1 VSKKVMIVDDD
12 RTMNVLLKTL
22 LELDGFAVVVVPGA
36 EAVLTTAL
44 AERPDA
50 VLMDV
55 FLADTDGMELL
66 RQMRQHPELSSMPV
80 IMSSGM
86 DVELEC
92 QRAGADA
99 FILKPYPPDQ
109 LSNTLKKVIS

>member
-1 VSKKVMIVDDD
+1 MIVEDD
-12 RTMNVLLKTL
+12 RTMNALLKTL
-22 LELDGFAVVVVPGA
+22 LELDGFAVVLAPYG
-36 EAVLTTAL
+36 ELVLSTAL

-55 FLADTDGMELL
+55 HIADADGMDLL
-66 RQMRQHPELSSMPV
+66 RQIRLHPQLARLPV

-86 DVELEC
+86 DMEHEC
-92 QRAGADA
+92 RQFGADA
-99 FILKPYPPDQ
+99 FILKPYPPEQ

>member
-1 VSKKVMIVDDD
+1 MIVEDD
-12 RTMNVLLKTL
+12 RTMNALLKTL
-22 LELDGFAVVVVPGA
+22 LELDGFAVVLAPYG
-36 EAVLTTAL
+36 ELVLSTAL

-55 FLADTDGMELL
+55 HIADADGMDLL
-66 RQMRQHPELSSMPV
+66 RQIRLHPQLARLPV

-86 DVELEC
+86 DMEHEC
-92 QRAGADA
+92 RQYGADA
-99 FILKPYPPDQ
+99 FILKPYPPEQ